1 MTKFYPVTVADVRRE
16 TRDAIILTLDVPDEH
31 KEAFSFSPG
40 QYLTLRTNIDGGE
53 VRRSYSICAA
63 PMEGRLRVGIKKIAG
78 GVFSNWVS
86 EQLAPGHIIEAMPPM
101 GNFFVPLDHTQKRH
115 FVGFAAG
122 SGITPLLSIVKT
134 TLLAEPQSSFTLFY
148 GNRASSSIMFREEL
162 EDLKNEHLERF
173 SLIHILSREQQ
184 DIDLFNGRLTK
195 EKCDQLLEHWVDAS
209 TIDTAF
215 ICGPQD
221 MMLGVAKSL
230 EEHGLDKRK
239 IKFELFATSTP
250 GRRPRKLEEEQ
261 ARNHK
266 DLCEATIVIDGRAR
280 TLSFEKGTASV
291 LDAAT
296 QEGLE
301 LPYACKGGVCSTC
314 RAMLV
319 EGEVDMD
326 ANFAL
331 EDYEIARGYIL
342 TCQSYPV
349 SDRILVD
356 FDK

>member
-31 KEAFSFSPG
+31 REAFRFSPG
-40 QYLTLRTNIDGGE
+40 QYLTLRTNIDGDE

-63 PMEGRLRVGIKKIAG
+63 PSEDRLRVGIKKIAG

-86 EQLAPGHIIEAMPPM
+86 EQLAPGQVIEAMPPM
-101 GNFFVPLDHTQKRH
+101 GNFFVPLDQTRKRH

-122 SGITPLLSIVKT
+122 SGITPLLSIIKT
-134 TLLAEPQSSFTLFY
+134 TLVAEPQSSFTLFY

-184 DIDLFNGRLTK
+184 DIDLFNGRLSK
-195 EKCDQLLEHWVDAS
+195 AKCDQLLDHWIDAS
-209 TIDTAF
+209 SIDTAF

-221 MMLGVAKSL
+221 MMLGVAQSL
-230 EEHGLDKRK
+230 EEHGLDKRQ

-250 GRRPRKLEEEQ
+250 SRRQRRLEAAAEEE
-261 ARNHK
+261 AKN
-266 DLCEATIVIDGRAR
+266 LCEATIVIDGRAR

-296 QEGLE
+296 NEGLE

-349 SDRILVD
+349 SDKILVD

>member
-40 QYLTLRTNIDGGE
+40 QYLTLRTNIDGDE
-53 VRRSYSICAA
+53 IRRSYSICAA

-86 EQLAPGHIIEAMPPM
+86 EKLAPGHVIEAMPPM
-101 GNFFVPLDHTQKRH
+101 GNFFVPLDQAQKRH

-209 TIDTAF
+209 TIDAAF

-221 MMLGVAKSL
+221 MMLGVAQSL

-250 GRRPRKLEEEQ
+250 SRRPRTPEETQ

-296 QEGLE
+296 HEGLE

-349 SDRILVD
+349 SDKILVD

>member
-1 MTKFYPVTVADVRRE
+1 
-16 TRDAIILTLDVPDEH
+16 
-31 KEAFSFSPG
+31 
-40 QYLTLRTNIDGGE
+40 
-53 VRRSYSICAA
+53 
-63 PMEGRLRVGIKKIAG
+63 
-78 GVFSNWVS
+78 
-86 EQLAPGHIIEAMPPM
+86 
-101 GNFFVPLDHTQKRH
+101 
-115 FVGFAAG
+115 
-122 SGITPLLSIVKT
+122 
-134 TLLAEPQSSFTLFY
+134 
-148 GNRASSSIMFREEL
+148 
-162 EDLKNEHLERF
+162 
-173 SLIHILSREQQ
+173 
-184 DIDLFNGRLTK
+184 
-195 EKCDQLLEHWVDAS
+195 
-209 TIDTAF
+209 
-215 ICGPQD
+215 

-230 EEHGLDKRK
+230 EEHGLDKRQ

-250 GRRPRKLEEEQ
+250 GRRQRTPEEVQ
-261 ARNHK
+261 AKNHK
-266 DLCEATIVIDGRAR
+266 DLCEATIIIDGRAR

-349 SDRILVD
+349 TDKILVD
-356 FDK
+356 FDR

>member
-40 QYLTLRTNIDGGE
+40 QYLTLRTIIDGDE
-53 VRRSYSICAA
+53 IRRSYSICAT
-63 PMEGRLRVGIKKIAG
+63 PTEGRLRVGIKKIAG

-86 EQLAPGHIIEAMPPM
+86 EQLAPGHVIEAMPPM
-101 GNFFVPLDHTQKRH
+101 GNFFVPLDPTQKRH

-122 SGITPLLSIVKT
+122 SGITPLISIVKT
-134 TLLAEPQSSFTLFY
+134 TLEAEPQSSFTLFY

-195 EKCDQLLEHWVDAS
+195 EKCDQLLDHWLDAS
-209 TIDTAF
+209 SIDTAF

-230 EEHGLDKRK
+230 EGHGLCSMQRQPRGWSFPMPARVACAPPAGRCWSRARSTWTRTSPLR
-239 IKFELFATSTP
+239 IMRSPAATS
-250 GRRPRKLEEEQ
+250 
-261 ARNHK
+261 
-266 DLCEATIVIDGRAR
+266 
-280 TLSFEKGTASV
+280 
-291 LDAAT
+291 
-296 QEGLE
+296 
-301 LPYACKGGVCSTC
+301 
-314 RAMLV
+314 
-319 EGEVDMD
+319 
-326 ANFAL
+326 
-331 EDYEIARGYIL
+331 
-342 TCQSYPV
+342 
-349 SDRILVD
+349 
-356 FDK
+356 

>member
-1 MTKFYPVTVADVRRE
+1 MTKFYPVKVADVRRE
-16 TRDAIILTLDVPDEH
+16 TRDAIVLTLDVPKEY
-31 KEAFSFSPG
+31 KEAFRFVPG
-40 QYLTLRTNIDGGE
+40 QYLTLRATIDGEE

-63 PMEGRLRVGIKKIAG
+63 ANDTHLRVGIKKVAG
-78 GVFSNWVS
+78 GLFSNWAS
-86 EQLAPGHIIEAMPPM
+86 EHLAPGQTIEAMPPM
-101 GNFFVPLDHTQKRH
+101 GNFHVPLGAQQKRH

-122 SGITPLLSIVKT
+122 SGITPLLSIVKS
-134 TLLAEPQSSFTLFY
+134 TLTAEPQSSFTLFY
-148 GNRASSSIMFREEL
+148 GNRASSTIMFREEL
-162 EDLKNEHLERF
+162 EDLKNEHLDRF
-173 SLIHILSREQQ
+173 SLIHVLSREQQ
-184 DIDLFNGRLTK
+184 DIDLFNGRIDK
-195 EKCDQLLEHWVDAS
+195 EKCDQLLEHWIDVS
-209 TIDTAF
+209 SIDTAF

-221 MMLGVAKSL
+221 MMVGVAQSL
-230 EEHGLDKRK
+230 EEHGLDKRR

-250 GRRPRKLEEEQ
+250 GRRQRRPEEAKAEKRQ
-261 ARNHK
+261 N
-266 DLCEATIVIDGRAR
+266 LCEATIVIDGRAR
-280 TLSFEKGTASV
+280 TISFEKGTSSV

-296 QEGLE
+296 AEGLE

-331 EDYEIARGYIL
+331 EDYEVARGYIL

-349 SDRILVD
+349 TDKIVVD

>member
-31 KEAFSFSPG
+31 REAFRFSPG
-40 QYLTLRTNIDGGE
+40 QYLTLRTNIDGDE

-63 PMEGRLRVGIKKIAG
+63 PSEDRLRVGIKKIAG

-86 EQLAPGHIIEAMPPM
+86 EQLAPGQVIEAMPPM
-101 GNFFVPLDHTQKRH
+101 GNFFVPLDQTRKRH

-122 SGITPLLSIVKT
+122 SGITPLLSIIKT
-134 TLLAEPQSSFTLFY
+134 TLVAEPQSSFTLFY

-184 DIDLFNGRLTK
+184 DIDLFNGRLSK
-195 EKCDQLLEHWVDAS
+195 AKCDQLLDHWIDAS
-209 TIDTAF
+209 SIDTAF

-221 MMLGVAKSL
+221 MMLGVAQSL
-230 EEHGLDKRK
+230 EEHGLDKRQ

-250 GRRPRKLEEEQ
+250 SRRQRRLEAAAEE
-261 ARNHK
+261 AKN
-266 DLCEATIVIDGRAR
+266 LCEATIVIDGRAR

-296 QEGLE
+296 NEGLE

-349 SDRILVD
+349 SDKILVD

>member
-31 KEAFSFSPG
+31 KEAFRFSPG
-40 QYLTLRTNIDGGE
+40 QYLTLRTNIDGDE
-53 VRRSYSICAA
+53 VRRSYSICAT

-78 GVFSNWVS
+78 GAFSGWAS
-86 EQLAPGHIIEAMPPM
+86 EQLSPGQVIEAMPPM
-101 GNFFVPLDHTQKRH
+101 GNFFVPLDAQRKRH

-134 TLLAEPQSSFTLFY
+134 TLVAEPQSSFTLFY

-195 EKCDQLLEHWVDAS
+195 EKCDQLLDHWVDAS
-209 TIDTAF
+209 SIDTAF

-221 MMLGVAKSL
+221 MMLGVAQSL
-230 EEHGLDKRK
+230 EEHGLDKRR

-250 GRRPRKLEEEQ
+250 SRRERRPEETRGEDR
-261 ARNHK
+261 RNM
-266 DLCEATIVIDGRAR
+266 CEATIVIDGRAR

-296 QEGLE
+296 NEGLE

-349 SDRILVD
+349 SDKILVD